1 MTVLLITRSDDNES
15 VSMVTEA
22 IKRKGGDAIRFDT
35 DRFPTDVQLSAYYGK
50 GDDERLTLTND
61 EGEFDLREVS
71 AIWHRR
77 LNFGGQLPMTLDK
90 QLRYASLGETR
101 AAAQGMLASLKAF
114 RMDDEPHIR
123 RAENKQ
129 LQLQVARELGL
140 EIPRTLTTNDPA
152 TVHAFAESCES
163 GIVTKMLSSFA
174 VYEEGR
180 ELVVFTNPV
189 KPEDLADLSGLSLC
203 PMTFQEMIPKALEL
217 RTTVVGNRVMS
228 ASINSQSSERAAHD
242 WRRDGLRMLEEWKP
256 YELPREVEEKI
267 LRLMDRFVLNY
278 GAIDII
284 VTPDGRHVFLEINPV
299 GEFFWLERCPG
310 LPIADAIADVLLDR
324 SQRRQ
329 AASTSPDGD
338 LKALRL

>member
-1 MTVLLITRSDDNES
+1 MTVLIITRSDDNES

-22 IKRKGGDAIRFDT
+22 IERKGGEVIRFDT
-35 DRFPTDVQLSAYYGK
+35 DRYPTEVRLSAYYGK
-50 GDDERLTLTND
+50 GDDERLMLAND
-61 EGEFDLREVS
+61 EGEFNLREVE
-71 AIWHRR
+71 AVWHRR
-77 LNFGGQLPMTLDK
+77 LNFGAKLPLTMDK
-90 QLRYASLGETR
+90 QLRHASVGETR

-114 RMDDEPHIR
+114 RMDDVSHIR
-123 RAENKQ
+123 QAENKQ

-140 EIPRTLTTNDPA
+140 ETPRTLTTNDPT
-152 TVHAFAESCES
+152 TVRAFAESCEN

-228 ASINSQSSERAAHD
+228 ASINSQSSSRAAHD

-256 YELPREVEEKI
+256 YELPREVEEKV
-267 LRLMDRFVLNY
+267 LRLMDYFVLNY

-310 LPIADAIADVLLDR
+310 LPIADAIADVLLGH
-324 SQRRQ
+324 SPRRQ
-329 AASTSPDGD
+329 VAPSSS
-338 LKALRL
+338 